1 MARDRGRSMSTVW
14 RYRKKNGSREGRRI
28 ISGLICSRVADAEA
42 TREYGIRTARQNRAV
57 FAGGVFHMAACGEI
71 AGGDPGQQDQKP

>member
-1 MARDRGRSMSTVW
+1 MSTVW

-42 TREYGIRTARQNRAV
+42 AREYGIRTARQNRAV
-57 FAGGVFHMAACGEI
+57 FAGGGISYGGLWGDSRRRSRAAGSETVT
-71 AGGDPGQQDQKP
+71 D